1 MTDQHDGKSRRR
13 RESSSVEVLVVGAG
27 PTGLLLAGELERRG
41 ISCHLIDARSAP
53 LNWDRATVIHPRS
66 LQIFESIGLAERFLA
81 AGCRQR
87 VIKIHSDG
95 KELGMMDLAS
105 CGSVYGFNVGLSEE
119 VTENI
124 LTDSL
129 HTHGGEVNRGSRLV
143 GLEQQS
149 EGILAE
155 IERDGERYQMEAQW
169 VVGCD
174 GVHSVTREQFGITM
188 EGEDKAKLWAVFDV
202 TMSRWPDTYEGTFVY
217 LDTPPVIMTALPE
230 ERWRVYLRPTSEESD
245 LIADARETLR
255 VYLPD
260 SPFVDVENANR
271 FHCHTKVASRF
282 RAGPVFLAG
291 DAAHVCS
298 PTEGHGM
305 NRGLQD
311 AFNLA
316 WKLALVCRGADPV
329 LLDSYEIERKP
340 AAEMVIAS
348 GNRFEKNLTMTDPL
362 ERANRN
368 QAIRETL
375 AEEKTRHHEIVAETE
390 LNVDYSG
397 SRIVFGDRSEVFQ
410 AGSRIPDL
418 IEVETR
424 GRGRC
429 RLVELTQR
437 AGHTLLLIAGDD
449 ADGAELA
456 KLDAAVGGLIAD
468 AELFEAAFSFAL
480 KSHVGADIGEIG
492 RAEADLLGVNGVTL
506 FAVRPDGYVGLRAD
520 TDHVQALH
528 RYRRLILEGTR
539 ETASAA

>member
-1 MTDQHDGKSRRR
+1 MTDQRDGAHGTQTNP
-13 RESSSVEVLVVGAG
+13 VEVLVVGAG

-41 ISCHLIDARSAP
+41 ISCHLIDARRAP

-66 LQIFESIGLAERFLA
+66 LQIFESMGLADRFLA

-87 VIKIHSDG
+87 LIKIHSDG
-95 KELGMMDLAS
+95 EQLGMMDLVS

-124 LTDSL
+124 LTDYL
-129 HTHGGEVNRGSRLV
+129 RAQGGEVNRSSRLI
-143 GLEQQS
+143 GLAQEE

-155 IERDGERYQMEAQW
+155 IERDGSRYQMKAQW

-174 GVHSVTREQFGITM
+174 GVHSVTREQFGIAM
-188 EGEDKAKLWAVFDV
+188 SGEEKAKLWAVFDV
-202 TMSRWPDTYEGTFVY
+202 TMRPWRDTYEGTFVY
-217 LDTPPVIMTALPE
+217 LDTPPVIMTALPK
-230 ERWRVYLRPTSEESD
+230 ERWRVYLRPSSEDSD
-245 LIADARETLR
+245 LIADARGTLKP
-255 VYLPD
+255 YLPD
-260 SPFVDVENANR
+260 SSFVDVENPNR
-271 FHCHTKVASRF
+271 FHCHTKVATRF

-305 NRGLQD
+305 NRGIQD

-316 WKLALVCRGADPV
+316 WKLALVCRGADPA

-340 AAEMVIAS
+340 AAEMVIES
-348 GNRFEKNLTMTDPL
+348 GNRFEKNLTMTDPV

-390 LNVDYSG
+390 LNLEYSG
-397 SRIVFGDRSEVFQ
+397 SGIVFGDQCDVFA
-410 AGSRIPDL
+410 AGSRISDL
-418 IEVETR
+418 IEVKTLA
-424 GRGRC
+424 RGRC

-437 AGHTLLLIAGDD
+437 VGHTLLLVAGKGP
-449 ADGAELA
+449 DGEELA
-456 KLDAAVGGLIAD
+456 KLHAAVGEIA
-468 AELFEAAFSFAL
+468 AENELFEAAFSFGL
-480 KSHVGADIGEIG
+480 ELDPDTDIGEIG
-492 RAEADLLGVNGVTL
+492 RAELALLGVDGITV

-520 TDHVQALH
+520 KDHVQALK
-528 RYRRLILEGTR
+528 RYRSVILQGTR
-539 ETASAA
+539 EAVSAA

>member
-1 MTDQHDGKSRRR
+1 MTDQQDGKR
-13 RESSSVEVLVVGAG
+13 VEVLIVGAG

-41 ISCHLIDARSAP
+41 ISCHLIDARPAP

-66 LQIFESIGLAERFLA
+66 LQIFEAMGLADRVLA

-95 KELGMMDLAS
+95 KQLGMMDLAF

-124 LTDSL
+124 LTDYL
-129 HTHGGEVNRGSRLV
+129 RAHGGEVNRSSRLI
-143 GLEQQS
+143 GLAQQP
-149 EGILAE
+149 EGVLAE
-155 IERDGERYQMEAQW
+155 IERDGVRYQMNAQW

-174 GVHSVTREQFGITM
+174 GVHSATREQFGIAM
-188 EGEDKAKLWAVFDV
+188 AGEEKAKLWAVFDV
-202 TMSRWPDTYEGTFVY
+202 TMSPWRDTYEGTFVY
-217 LDTPPVIMTALPE
+217 LDTPPVILTALPK

-245 LIADARETLR
+245 LIADAMGTLTT
-255 VYLPD
+255 YLPD
-260 SPFVDVENANR
+260 SSFVEVENPNR
-271 FHCHTKVASRF
+271 FHCHTKVATRF

-316 WKLALVCRGADPV
+316 WKLALVCKGADPV

-340 AAEMVIAS
+340 AAEMVIES
-348 GNRFEKNLTMTDPL
+348 GNRFEKNLTMTDPV

-368 QAIRETL
+368 QAIRETM

-397 SRIVFGDRSEVFQ
+397 SPIVWGDGSGGLAAGNRLSDMMEVKTL
-410 AGSRIPDL
+410 A
-418 IEVETR
+418 
-424 GRGRC
+424 RGRC

-437 AGHTLLLIAGDD
+437 VGHTLLLVAGGGADD
-449 ADGAELA
+449 AKLVE
-456 KLDAAVGGLIAD
+456 LDATVRDFAAQG
-468 AELFEAAFSFAL
+468 ELFEAAFTFAL
-480 KSHVGADIGEIG
+480 QADSNADIGEIG
-492 RAEADLLGVNGVTL
+492 KAEAGELGVGGVTL

-520 TDHVQALH
+520 KDHVQALK
-528 RYRRLILEGTR
+528 RYRGLILEGTR
-539 ETASAA
+539 EAFSAA